1 MRLTQLESEER
12 PYVCVHA
19 KKGKYECK
27 ATSSYGAAKKAA
39 EHWGLK
45 STAGIDA
52 HLADK
57 EKVAE
62 SPEVPEVVLEGKS
75 MLGEVVKELTEEEFD
90 EAAGEKDACYHKV
103 KSRYKVWPS
112 AYASGALVKCRKVGA
127 KNWGNSKK

>member
-1 MRLTQLESEER
+1 MNLKNV

-27 ATSSYGAAKKAA
+27 ASSPHGAAKKAA

-62 SPEVPEVVLEGKS
+62 LGKVLEVVLEGNQ

-90 EAAGEKDACYHKV
+90 EAAGEKDACYYKVKKPHKV
-103 KSRYKVWPS
+103 WSWS
-112 AYASGALVKCRKVGA
+112 C
-127 KNWGNSKK
+127 